1 MKSPFTPCVVGST
14 GVGAADFVGAG
25 STVFVGVDEG
35 VGVEAVTEAEEF
47 ELVADEFEL
56 VVDEFELPEAPV
68 EEVVALVE
76 EFDAA
81 FAELFAVELADL
93 AAEDFLA
100 TF

>member
-1 MKSPFTPCVVGST
+1 VKSPFTPCVVGST

-35 VGVEAVTEAEEF
+35 VGVDAVTEAEEF

-56 VVDEFELPEAPV
+56 VVDEFEEI
-68 EEVVALVE
+68 VALVE
-76 EFDAA
+76 VFDAA
-81 FAELFAVELADL
+81 FVELFAVELADL
-93 AAEDFLA
+93 AAEDFLS

>member
-56 VVDEFELPEAPV
+56 VVDEFELPEAPF

>member
-35 VGVEAVTEAEEF
+35 VGVDAVTEAEEF

-56 VVDEFELPEAPV
+56 VVDEFEEI
-68 EEVVALVE
+68 VALVE

>member
-1 MKSPFTPCVVGST
+1 MPVKSPFTPCVVGST

-56 VVDEFELPEAPV
+56 VVDEFE
-68 EEVVALVE
+68 EVVALVE

>member
-56 VVDEFELPEAPV
+56 VVDEFE
-68 EEVVALVE
+68 EVVALVE

>member
-56 VVDEFELPEAPV
+56 VADEFELVADEFELPEAPV
-68 EEVVALVE
+68 EEVVG
-76 EFDAA
+76 
-81 FAELFAVELADL
+81 AVIVGSLL
-93 AAEDFLA
+93 G
-100 TF
+100 

>member
-1 MKSPFTPCVVGST
+1 MPVKSPFTPCVVGST

-35 VGVEAVTEAEEF
+35 VGVDAVTEAEEF
-47 ELVADEFEL
+47 ELVAG
-56 VVDEFELPEAPV
+56 EFELPEAPF

-76 EFDAA
+76 VFDAA
-81 FAELFAVELADL
+81 FVELFAVELADL
-93 AAEDFLA
+93 AAEDFLS